1 MPELKELI
9 QKYLPQVLEHRHH
22 IHQHPELTGQEK
34 ETAAYIAET
43 LRSMGLK
50 PVEGVGGYGVVALI
64 EGRGPGKCVGL
75 RADIDAPPLTECTGL
90 LPAQMEGDGEI
101 GALSELMQLPV
112 KPPEEDR

>member
-75 RADIDAPPLTECTGL
+75 RADIDALPLTECT
-90 LPAQMEGDGEI
+90 PAATIPTRPCCWARPMCSTSCGI
-101 GALSELMQLPV
+101 SSTAP
-112 KPPEEDR
+112 